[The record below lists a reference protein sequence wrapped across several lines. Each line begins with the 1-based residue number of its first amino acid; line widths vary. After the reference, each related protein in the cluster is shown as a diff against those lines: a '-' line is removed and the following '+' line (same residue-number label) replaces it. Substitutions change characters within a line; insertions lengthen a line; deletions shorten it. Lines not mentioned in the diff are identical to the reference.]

1 MKITLPKKKPAVYDI
16 IPIAGAAVLCII
28 LVISAV
34 SRSGSVYAEV
44 TMDSGV
50 LALDLTDD
58 GTYYFTSGGY
68 QYTVEV
74 SDGDACIV
82 EADCPDKLCVA
93 SGKIGK
99 SKSGSIVCVPG
110 SFSITTDDGPETD
123 NEADVIVP

>member
-1 MKITLPKKKPAVYDI
+1 MKITLPKKNPALYDT

-28 LVISAV
+28 LIISAA
-34 SRSGSVYAEV
+34 SRSDAVYAEV
-44 TMDSGV
+44 KMDSGI

-58 GTYYFTSGGY
+58 GIYNFTSGGY

-74 SDGDACIV
+74 SEGDVCVV

-99 SKSGSIVCVPG
+99 SKSGAIVCVPG
-110 SFSITTDDGPETD
+110 SFSIKTNDSQIDS
-123 NEADVIVP
+123 EADVLVP